1 MTGVLAMSQEKP
13 NKSLVSCKRTRPA
26 LVALTLSLGLWGCTL
41 GPDYQRPELNMPA
54 QFDKTLPQVESNEAV
69 KDEWQT
75 FFLNPE
81 LQALIRQA
89 LGNNI
94 DLAMMQSRLR
104 AARAEGRVVDA
115 ALWPELGL
123 EFEAKRS
130 LSSAITNKDPS
141 AKTALGLNGVA
152 SWELDIWG
160 ANRRA
165 SEAALANTLS
175 QAELLEASKI
185 SLISDIATAFYEL
198 TDIEQRLKISR
209 ETAQI
214 RAKELQLAKLRRAN
228 GMISGLDVHQAEVEY
243 QTAMVTLPQL
253 EYDSKVKRN
262 QLLILLGAYDHPLPE
277 LPKKLVSSEFPE
289 SLAVGVPSQ
298 LLSRRPDVRASELAL
313 VAATAGVGV
322 AKSAFFP
329 GFTITAEY
337 GRESN
342 SLDNLFSSKGLT
354 WSLLGGITAPIFNA
368 GKISAEYEIANEAQ
382 VQAMLAYRS
391 TVLNAY
397 MEVRNA
403 MNDYQRT
410 QQALIEQ
417 QRLLDASSEYVRL
430 ARLRYKNGVA
440 TSLDL
445 MDAQRQR
452 FSAELSLSESKRDKL
467 LAMIALYRALRGG
480 APAKS

>member
-1 MTGVLAMSQEKP
+1 MMTGVLAMSQEKP

-26 LVALTLSLGLWGCTL
+26 LVALILSSGLWGCTL

-253 EYDSKVKRN
+253 EYDSKAKRN

-277 LPKKLVSSEFPE
+277 LPKLVSSEFPE

>member
-1 MTGVLAMSQEKP
+1 MSQEKP